1 MASEHIGVGANEFQ
15 IAMSGELLAVAM
27 ASEQIAAGADEL
39 IQVANMSGELLA
51 AAMARSEQLVPGAV
65 DEFLAAMS
73 GELLVAAGDRL
84 EVRVHE
90 GSERS
95 VINQDLRY
103 AREAPRG
110 RAGDKT

>member
-1 MASEHIGVGANEFQ
+1 MLMASEHIGVGANEFQ

-73 GELLVAAGDRL
+73 GELLVAAGDMVG
-84 EVRVHE
+84 ECKF
-90 GSERS
+90 SK
-95 VINQDLRY
+95 
-103 AREAPRG
+103 PRG
-110 RAGDKT
+110 PNVGHTAVAIVASEM